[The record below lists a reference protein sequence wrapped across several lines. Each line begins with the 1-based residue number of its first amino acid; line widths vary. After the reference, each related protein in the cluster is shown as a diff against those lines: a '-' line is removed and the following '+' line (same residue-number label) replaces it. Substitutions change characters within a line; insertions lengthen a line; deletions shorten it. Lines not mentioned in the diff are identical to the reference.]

1 MAARRRSPRRRL
13 CICGAV
19 LVAALLVAAGPR
31 GAAARAKRK
40 GKDKGPDYYE
50 VLGLDKNFTEKDLKK
65 AYRREAIKWHPDKNP
80 DNKEEAQ
87 DKFSEISNAY
97 EVLSDPDKRR
107 AYDLG
112 GKEGVQEQQAHADMG
127 ANMGGGMGGMDPFEM
142 FSQMFGQDMGGGG
155 GGGGFTQGPNGEFI
169 FNMGGPGGGGPFG
182 DMGGGG
188 MGGGGGAPAPYA
200 NIDKEEVP
208 ITQCQLPD
216 SKVKNHRTITLVH
229 FYTPGN
235 KADKKFEKKFVQ
247 LAQKLEGMVE
257 LKYQDCKKHTRGC
270 KLHQVSKGETPV
282 LKLFWEGKEK
292 ATFPETVNKAKPV
305 LDWVVQTLP
314 EAPRLASVNGFEA
327 WLQTKCKASK
337 IKGCLVWL
345 GDGERTPLVINSVAK
360 RLKDTFLVQ
369 YAPPTLAATMK
380 RKYDTIAEDAQLLL
394 ICQGD
399 TRYLETVK
407 AEFVSARK
415 TAEIFFEKTDAW
427 KKSMVSTCRRAGRG
441 GGLTKRKVLRGQ
453 DDRGGPGRV
462 RPHEARA
469 AAGVDLGQRRQGRR
483 PSGEGRVHRQSEADV
498 GRAEQQGRALRRGR
512 AGGQELVGVAGP
524 PRHSRAMREC
534 PTS

>member
-1 MAARRRSPRRRL
+1 MAARRRSPSRRVCL
-13 CICGAV
+13 CGAA
-19 LVAALLVAAGPR
+19 LVAVLLLAGPQ
-31 GAAARAKRK
+31 GATAGRRPKK
-40 GKDKGPDYYE
+40 KKDKGPDYYE

-87 DKFSEISNAY
+87 DRFAEISNAY
-97 EVLSDPDKRR
+97 EVLSDKDKRR

-127 ANMGGGMGGMDPFEM
+127 AAQGGMGGMDPFEM
-142 FSQMFGQDMGGGG
+142 FSQMFGQGGPGG

-169 FNMGGPGGGGPFG
+169 FNMGGGDGGGGGGGFPFG
-182 DMGGGG
+182 DMGG
-188 MGGGGGAPAPYA
+188 MGGGGRGAPPPYMD
-200 NIDKEEVP
+200 IDKDEVP

-216 SKVKNHRTITLVH
+216 SKVKSHRSITLVH

-247 LAQKLEGMVE
+247 LAQKLEGIVE
-257 LKYQDCKKHTRGC
+257 LKYQDCKKHNRGC

-282 LKLFWEGKEK
+282 LKLFWEGKEQ
-292 ATFPETVNKAKPV
+292 ATFPEEVNKAKPV
-305 LDWVVQTLP
+305 LDWVVKTIP

-345 GDGERTPLVINSVAK
+345 GDGERIPSVISSVAK

-369 YAPPTLAATMK
+369 YAPPLVAAQMK
-380 RKYDTIAEDAQLLL
+380 RKYDLVETAQLLL

-399 TRYLETVK
+399 TKYLETVQV
-407 AEFVSARK
+407 EFVSARR
-415 TAEIFFEKTDAW
+415 TSEIFFEKTDAW
-427 KKSMVSTCRRAGRG
+427 KKSMYCEGRTIVEDPG
-441 GGLTKRKVLRGQ
+441 EFDRMKLGQLRGWIMAN
-453 DDRGGPGRV
+453 GGKT
-462 RPHEARA
+462 
-469 AAGVDLGQRRQGRR
+469 AGLLEK
-483 PSGEGRVHRQSEADV
+483 GEFIAKAKQLWG
-498 GRAEQQGRALRRGR
+498 
-512 AGGQELVGVAGP
+512 ELNGKG
-524 PRHSRAMREC
+524 EL
-534 PTS
+534 